1 MRANLKVARFI
12 IEKCKEVEVNL
23 EIMKNKVCAVYKTQN
38 TKQNLTSVFVT

>member
-1 MRANLKVARFI
+1 MRANLKMARFI

-23 EIMKNKVCAVYKTQN
+23 EIMQNKVCAVYKN